1 MTDTRGEERPKRL
14 RAGFGADA
22 LESWGIFAALALV
35 LVAAGVLSPAFYQPE
50 NIFNVLRQ
58 ASALGIL
65 SLGQTFVMV
74 AGGIDL
80 SVAATMQLATVGVAE
95 IAKGDDARVFV
106 AVPIVLLLSM
116 LVGLVNG
123 WLVTKRRV
131 VPFVAT
137 LFFGSVVTGLRL
149 VYTKAAPSGSLPPLL
164 RVLGRDNTGPI
175 PNAALIFLVLALIA
189 ALVLRRT
196 VFGRQLY
203 ATGGNPVTSWLA
215 GVPVERIRL
224 TTYVVCGLLAG
235 LAGLVLAGY
244 VGYADQW
251 MGRGY
256 DFDSIAAVVVG
267 GTSLAGGRGGIA
279 GTVAGVLLITVLLNL
294 VLLLNMNVQ
303 WQLVVK
309 GAVIILAVAL
319 YSFRRRG

>member
-1 MTDTRGEERPKRL
+1 
-14 RAGFGADA
+14 
-22 LESWGIFAALALV
+22 LESWGIFLALILV
-35 LVAAGVLSPAFYQPE
+35 LVSAGLLSPAFYQPE
-50 NIFNVLRQ
+50 NVFNVLRQ

-95 IAKGDDARVFV
+95 IAKGDDSRVFV
-106 AVPIVLLLSM
+106 AVPIVLFLSM
-116 LVGLVNG
+116 LVGFANG

-164 RVLGRDNTGPI
+164 RVLGRDNTGPM
-175 PNAALIFLVLALIA
+175 PNAALVFLVLALIA
-189 ALVLRRT
+189 ALALRTT

-203 ATGGNPVTSWLA
+203 ATGGNPAAAWLA

-224 TTYVVCGLLAG
+224 ITYVVCGLLAG

-267 GTSLAGGRGGIA
+267 GTSLTGGRGGIG
-279 GTVAGVLLITVLLNL
+279 GTLAGVLLITVLLNL
-294 VLLLNMNVQ
+294 VLLLNLNIQ

-319 YSFRRRG
+319 YSFRRRV